1 MDSGLRRKDEKEKY
15 DKLPHNLAMLLL
27 TENGANALIA
37 QRLTGRSPYSSLFLL
52 TESAANVLIA
62 QCLKGQSPSLHLIT
76 FTYSLRSKR
85 PFLTLKG

>member
-15 DKLPHNLAMLLL
+15 DKLPHNLAMQLL
-27 TENGANALIA
+27 TESGANALIA
-37 QRLTGRSPYSSLFLL
+37 QRLTG
-52 TESAANVLIA
+52 
-62 QCLKGQSPSLHLIT
+62 QSPILQLIT